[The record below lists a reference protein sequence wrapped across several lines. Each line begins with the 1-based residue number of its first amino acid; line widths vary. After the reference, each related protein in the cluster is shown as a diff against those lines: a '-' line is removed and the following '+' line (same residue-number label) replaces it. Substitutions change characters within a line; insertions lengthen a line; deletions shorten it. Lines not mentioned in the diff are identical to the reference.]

1 MGKPEEVRVEVP
13 DLVDTGGGIR
23 WACPTRSL
31 VVLALGV
38 CVLLPVIFWIPPFRA
53 RRSVFVPDDPDSLHA
68 EIQASF
74 ILQKPI
80 SQLAADAARLEYDIF
95 EEIGI
100 PNTKVSIVSMQ
111 PLSPENSTA
120 QILFVFKLN
129 NTIEQILENIDRLMS
144 ELKFGLNLRSYENVY
159 VKLMNA
165 DGSTVAP
172 PVTVEASVLSDVG
185 SGSLLPDRMK
195 QLAQVITGPD
205 ANNLGL
211 NNSVFGKVKQV
222 QLSSYLKH
230 SILSLAPGP
239 SPSPSPSPPP
249 PPPSPSPSND
259 VLYPVPPASLNP
271 TLSPFAPAPSNNQ
284 HRQPPCFYC
293 QISPSESP
301 MAYPPAPQNGI
312 QPHSVN
318 APGPSQRKID
328 PFPNHYPCPSLAPN
342 NGQSVHLLSPL
353 SSNHLPGLASP
364 SHEAMGSTPKG
375 NPEYSPLSSATSY
388 APSPV
393 QDVGNGGRLSPSPVP
408 SLIPLT
414 LLSKAATSMPW
425 AMKLT
430 GFLGFLV
437 FQLQKHLYC
446 LRFCELKWKAPYKR
460 FIAAKAADLV
470 SFPFKCFPLRLPRSL
485 QIDMGYT
492 KDELLAR
499 LKELQIDF
507 VCYDHPAVLTVE
519 AQAKYVEHLGG
530 ALSKNLLLKDK
541 KHRYYVVSA
550 LANTNIDLKGFPL
563 RLPRSLQIDMGY
575 TKDELLARLKEL
587 QIDFVC
593 YDHPAVL
600 TVEAQAKYVGHLGG
614 ALSKNLLLK
623 DKKHRYYVVS
633 ALANT
638 NIDLKVLS
646 QRLGLG
652 KGGLRMAAEEALQ
665 EILQVPLGCVTP
677 LALINESARDVSLL
691 LDQGFKSQES
701 CYFHPLTNEVTLSI
715 SANSL
720 DKFLISIGRQ
730 PSYVDLEANPAVGKD
745 NPPDLASLVASG
757 IPTLP
762 DKVENAVTSIPTG
775 NDGLT
780 VEKPTKLAGEAKSP
794 AALQKEKL
802 QKVQSSIDPL
812 AEATN
817 IEKLV
822 KEIMNKTSTAFLNEV
837 AEITKDLNDSQIAP
851 SISDV
856 VKRRVSS
863 DLEHMMM
870 SLKNAA
876 YTQGFQAGFQATLR
890 SSLQSLSM
898 QK

>member
-100 PNTKVSIVSMQ
+100 PNTK
-111 PLSPENSTA
+111 
-120 QILFVFKLN
+120 
-129 NTIEQILENIDRLMS
+129 ILENIDRLMS

>member
-100 PNTKVSIVSMQ
+100 PNTK
-111 PLSPENSTA
+111 
-120 QILFVFKLN
+120 
-129 NTIEQILENIDRLMS
+129 ILENIDRLMS

-470 SFPFKCFPLRLPRSL
+470 SFPFKSQLCAGFPLRLPRSL

>member
-111 PLSPENSTA
+111 PLSPENSTYVVFGFLHNPKNASISLAALSILRSTLIDLVLQQINISLTSSIFGRPSAFELLKFPGGITVIPLPLTSIWDRA

-249 PPPSPSPSND
+249 PPPPPSPSPSND

-318 APGPSQRKID
+318 APGPSKERLILFLTIILVPHWHQIMVNQSIFYHRFHPIICQVWPVQVMKQWGQLPKGTQSTHHCHLQLAMLPVQCKMLEMVAD
-328 PFPNHYPCPSLAPN
+328 CHHHLYHHLFHSLCYQKLQPPCP
-342 NGQSVHLLSPL
+342 
-353 SSNHLPGLASP
+353 
-364 SHEAMGSTPKG
+364 
-375 NPEYSPLSSATSY
+375 
-388 APSPV
+388 
-393 QDVGNGGRLSPSPVP
+393 GR
-408 SLIPLT
+408 
-414 LLSKAATSMPW
+414 
-425 AMKLT
+425 
-430 GFLGFLV
+430 
-437 FQLQKHLYC
+437 
-446 LRFCELKWKAPYKR
+446 
-460 FIAAKAADLV
+460 
-470 SFPFKCFPLRLPRSL
+470 
-485 QIDMGYT
+485 
-492 KDELLAR
+492 
-499 LKELQIDF
+499 
-507 VCYDHPAVLTVE
+507 
-519 AQAKYVEHLGG
+519 
-530 ALSKNLLLKDK
+530 
-541 KHRYYVVSA
+541 
-550 LANTNIDLKGFPL
+550 
-563 RLPRSLQIDMGY
+563 
-575 TKDELLARLKEL
+575 
-587 QIDFVC
+587 
-593 YDHPAVL
+593 
-600 TVEAQAKYVGHLGG
+600 
-614 ALSKNLLLK
+614 
-623 DKKHRYYVVS
+623 
-633 ALANT
+633 
-638 NIDLKVLS
+638 
-646 QRLGLG
+646 
-652 KGGLRMAAEEALQ
+652 
-665 EILQVPLGCVTP
+665 
-677 LALINESARDVSLL
+677 
-691 LDQGFKSQES
+691 
-701 CYFHPLTNEVTLSI
+701 
-715 SANSL
+715 
-720 DKFLISIGRQ
+720 
-730 PSYVDLEANPAVGKD
+730 
-745 NPPDLASLVASG
+745 
-757 IPTLP
+757 
-762 DKVENAVTSIPTG
+762 
-775 NDGLT
+775 
-780 VEKPTKLAGEAKSP
+780 
-794 AALQKEKL
+794 
-802 QKVQSSIDPL
+802 
-812 AEATN
+812 
-817 IEKLV
+817 
-822 KEIMNKTSTAFLNEV
+822 
-837 AEITKDLNDSQIAP
+837 
-851 SISDV
+851 
-856 VKRRVSS
+856 
-863 DLEHMMM
+863 
-870 SLKNAA
+870 
-876 YTQGFQAGFQATLR
+876 
-890 SSLQSLSM
+890 
-898 QK
+898 